1 MRSKLLDAFRARW
14 FSARTMEEARAPAAE
29 LCLILRALAVDR
41 DMLPMPHD
49 YVLRRL
55 LHTILHGDPDLGSS
69 RRSAAASHCE
79 NARQVRTLGLAK
91 LPVQRV
97 PPRAPRKGRVAAV
110 GGFRGSPGLALS
122 ASGGFGVQAAV
133 LMADVMLGAVLDGAD
148 ENQQRNTDDTQAAHV
163 DEDFEGAAL
172 VILVRNPSAR
182 VLGIIPPHRHPAPHS
197 PKAGHLVCVSVS
209 VGVCRHSQRWTSG
222 W

>member
-1 MRSKLLDAFRARW
+1 MRSKLLEAFRARW

-55 LHTILHGDPDLGSS
+55 LHTILHGDPDLVSS

-79 NARQVRTLGLAK
+79 HARQVRILPLPRLSSQPISPLALGK
-91 LPVQRV
+91 V
-97 PPRAPRKGRVAAV
+97 RVAAV
-110 GGFRGSPGLALS
+110 DRCRGNAGLTRSATGGAAL
-122 ASGGFGVQAAV
+122 QAAV
-133 LMADVMLGAVLDGAD
+133 LMADVMLGAVLDGTD
-148 ENQQRNTDDTQAAHV
+148 ENQQRNVGDSPAAHA

-172 VILVRNPSAR
+172 VILVRTPSNYVISVTCR
-182 VLGIIPPHRHPAPHS
+182 QPC
-197 PKAGHLVCVSVS
+197 VCVSMSQGAELVLS
-209 VGVCRHSQRWTSG
+209 GVRDGGCRASNAVGR
-222 W
+222 